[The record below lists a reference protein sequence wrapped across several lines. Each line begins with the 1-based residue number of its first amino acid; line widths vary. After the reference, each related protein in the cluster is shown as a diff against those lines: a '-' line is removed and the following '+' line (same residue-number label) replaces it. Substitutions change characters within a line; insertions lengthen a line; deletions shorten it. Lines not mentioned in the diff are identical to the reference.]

1 MQRPEQTRTD
11 RAGAR
16 PISQRRLRTLLQSS
30 DLVPEPMRR
39 HWLRVLPH
47 LSEAQR
53 AALAELLAP
62 PTAAATRGV
71 AEAGEGPPPD
81 NHAPGP

>member
-1 MQRPEQTRTD
+1 MQRQEQTPTN

-62 PTAAATRGV
+62 PTPAATTGM
-71 AEAGEGPPPD
+71 AEAGDGSPPD
-81 NHAPGP
+81 KHASGP